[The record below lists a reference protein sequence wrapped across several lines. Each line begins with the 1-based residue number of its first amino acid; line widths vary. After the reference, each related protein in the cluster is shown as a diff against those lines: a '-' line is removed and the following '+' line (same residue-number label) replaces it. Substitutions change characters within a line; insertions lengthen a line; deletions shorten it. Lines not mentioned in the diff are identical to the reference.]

1 MAWHETHCKN
11 NVTQFMSCQNA
22 QMKACLLEV
31 HMTMIR
37 NQIFA
42 KNYVLLNVAQMVY
55 VKVALGVQVEWS

>member
-1 MAWHETHCKN
+1 
-11 NVTQFMSCQNA
+11 
-22 QMKACLLEV
+22 MKACMLEV